1 MHPILVFAVLVP
13 VGIFMLIF
21 AYKSGPPAVDEAD
34 DDILDEALEPADENN
49 IPHIT
54 SLPAA
59 PPIMIVPV
67 VKKPVAEPPAAK
79 AKIGDSGFKPHL
91 RDAVNQQKGAV
102 KASPVGRL
110 SGIGR

>member
-13 VGIFMLIF
+13 VGIFMIIF
-21 AYKSGPPAVDEAD
+21 AYKSGPPVVEEVD

-59 PPIMIVPV
+59 PPTTMMAAA
-67 VKKPVAEPPAAK
+67 KKPIAKPPAAK
-79 AKIGDSGFKPHL
+79 AKTSDSGFKPHL
-91 RDAVNQQKGAV
+91 RDAVNRQKVTGN
-102 KASPVGRL
+102 ASVGRL
-110 SGIGR
+110 AGIGK